1 MNLEKIN
8 EAARNNFFNH
18 IELSKNSEFFRKY
31 DKEFFKDLNIDSPF
45 IDKEKILEK
54 LVETKILYNL
64 NLDDNYKNSEFFRKH
79 DKDLNIDSNID
90 SPPIDQEKMLEK
102 LVKTKYIYDLELDE
116 NTIKFIKKISEKEKE
131 RQIKDIDPQEL
142 KMLEEFLLSDEKILS
157 KNKPPKLKV

>member
-45 IDKEKILEK
+45 
-54 LVETKILYNL
+54 
-64 NLDDNYKNSEFFRKH
+64 
-79 DKDLNIDSNID
+79 
-90 SPPIDQEKMLEK
+90 IDQEKMLEK